1 MSIDF
6 QLSEHCT
13 KDRIDRLTFIMV
25 KTGLGEI
32 FCEYQR
38 DERTL
43 YRITTTGVLLIIDPR
58 WMVLISAYYVNEEKA
73 CAICNQCPNKNF
85 KMGDLRR
92 IIKANAKL
100 HAQQDKTTF

>member
-13 KDRIDRLTFIMV
+13 KERVDRLTFIMV

-38 DERTL
+38 DEKTL

-58 WMVLISAYYVNEEKA
+58 WMVLVSAYYVNYEKA
-73 CAICNQCPNKNF
+73 YAICCLCPNKNL
-85 KMGDLRR
+85 KMGELRR
-92 IIKANAKL
+92 VIRANEKL
-100 HAQQDKTTF
+100 QKEQDKVFF